1 MIAITI
7 ETAARTHTQMTAMPQ
22 AGNPGGAGVASNKE
36 RTGLGVAFDKNGDK
50 LSVVLT
56 QIPLNS

>member
-1 MIAITI
+1 
-7 ETAARTHTQMTAMPQ
+7 MTAMPQ